1 LNKKLLFFSIIIL
14 FGCVPPTDESP
25 SIDTTVYE
33 SIVKE
38 DCEPCGLLLNF
49 ASTNYQNSDWRS
61 AINNYT
67 QLLSCNCG
75 SLDPEN
81 TYKYMAYS
89 YQQLDLL
96 DSAAYI
102 FDQGLKYTS
111 EDIELL
117 RMAGDNSGKLGK
129 IDNQIYYFDRILVIE
144 EDNLKNLEALS
155 NVYRD
160 QGMYEE
166 QINILDIWLKYD
178 ASNKKINAEKK
189 AAFFALGK
197 DVSSVD
203 RERWELEPS
212 NIQYGIDYIETLK
225 GEDDNE
231 KVIEVC
237 NELLIYDKYN
247 KEVLENLAEAYQ
259 NIYKEEDALIAYK
272 DLAKVAPSNYKVA
285 IEISKILINQE
296 KYKEALEWAE
306 KAISISGSKGE
317 TLYQRGEVYFSIAES
332 CSGDPLQFWDKIVY
346 EISWKDYALAVDR
359 GYRQAKSR
367 VDFLAE
373 NYITTSADWFMRP
386 DGENRVR
393 PKGDCYSWIEEA
405 VERKK

>member
-1 LNKKLLFFSIIIL
+1 MNKKLLLLSVIIL
-14 FGCVPPTDESP
+14 CGCVPPTDESP
-25 SIDTTVYE
+25 SIDATIYE
-33 SIVKE
+33 NIVKE
-38 DCEPCGLLLNF
+38 ECEPCGLLLNF

-61 AINNYT
+61 AVNNYT
-67 QLLSCNCG
+67 QLLNCNCG
-75 SLDPEN
+75 NLDPEN

-89 YQQLDLL
+89 YQQLGLL

-117 RMAGDNSGKLGK
+117 RMAGENSGKLGK
-129 IDNQIYYFDRILVIE
+129 IDNQIYYLDRILVLE
-144 EDNLKNLEALS
+144 EHNLKNLEALS

-160 QGMYEE
+160 QGMFEE

-178 ASNKKINAEKK
+178 ESNKKINAEKK

-203 RERWELEPS
+203 KERWELEPS
-212 NIQYGIDYIETLK
+212 NIQYGIYYIETLK
-225 GEDDNE
+225 EEDSNE
-231 KVIEVC
+231 MVIEVC

-247 KEVLENLAEAYQ
+247 KEVLKNLAEAYQ
-259 NIYKEEDALIAYK
+259 NIYKEEDALITYK
-272 DLAKVAPSNYKVA
+272 NLAKVDPSNYKVP

-296 KYKEALEWAE
+296 EFEEALAWSI
-306 KAISISGSKGE
+306 KAISISGSKGDA
-317 TLYQRGEVYFSIAES
+317 LYQRAEVYFSIAES
-332 CSGDPLQFWDKIVY
+332 CSSDPLQFWDKVVY
-346 EISWKDYALAVDR
+346 EISWKNYVLAVDR

-386 DGENRVR
+386 DGENQVS
-393 PKGDCYSWIEEA
+393 PQGDCYSWIEET